1 MYVCMCKL
9 ALSQVQMMQV
19 LTDKLNHLYEITPP
33 PPPEMKRVEMLANSN
48 SKGKIAALMPLT
60 SRSRR
65 DKMREAAQILTLQT
79 NGMMVAG
86 YEALEINSINA
97 MKTDNDNDNENE
109 NENDNDNENESKEKN
124 KKENDEKSQN
134 QTNNGPRDDV
144 DGQHE
149 NADNNNKNS
158 KHKKAEKRELASTK
172 MGNKKKNIDY
182 SVKSYPNSKH
192 KRHDVRRSHKYLAY
206 NSTIHDTRN
215 SFSKNYSSTKKNL
228 KRKRDSQQ
236 YMGELDARSCEFF
249 DHDGTYDFE
258 VDRRPRKNAH

>member
-1 MYVCMCKL
+1 MCKL

-33 PPPEMKRVEMLANSN
+33 SPLEMKRVEMLANSN

-97 MKTDNDNDNENE
+97 MKTDDE
-109 NENDNDNENESKEKN
+109 NENDNDNENEK
-124 KKENDEKSQN
+124 NDEKSQN

-158 KHKKAEKRELASTK
+158 KHKKIEKREL
-172 MGNKKKNIDY
+172 
-182 SVKSYPNSKH
+182 
-192 KRHDVRRSHKYLAY
+192 
-206 NSTIHDTRN
+206 
-215 SFSKNYSSTKKNL
+215 
-228 KRKRDSQQ
+228 
-236 YMGELDARSCEFF
+236 
-249 DHDGTYDFE
+249 
-258 VDRRPRKNAH
+258 